1 MYFRNLNFK
10 RIERMAILGKIRER
24 SLFLIIIIAL
34 ALFSFVL
41 SGLFDGNLFSKNL
54 SEIGEVNGE
63 AIGREEFA
71 QQLEIYRS
79 RSNGRTTNTQNV
91 NLAWDNLVREKI
103 YESQLKKSGIV
114 VGEKDIWDA
123 MVAQIKL
130 QNNPQF
136 MNEIGL
142 FDEEKFK
149 EYIATLQEDS
159 EEGQGKA
166 AWLGWLNYEKSI
178 KNSLEQ
184 NTYNS
189 LVRAGLGSTLSEG
202 KSNYY
207 FQNTNVDLEYV
218 YVPFQSVPDSLIKVT
233 DTDLKNYIKA
243 RPKEYT
249 VEESRD
255 IQFVAFNIVASAE
268 DEEAIKSELRAL
280 INDKEEYSTAAK
292 TNVMVPGFR
301 NAENIAEFNAEN
313 ESDTPF
319 DNKFYTEVTLVSAV
333 KDTLF
338 KAKINEVF
346 GPYKENGYYKIS
358 KISEVK
364 QLPDSVKASHI
375 LIPFL
380 GSAAADQTTT
390 QDEATAQKVA
400 DSLLSVIKTDKTKFE
415 ELALT
420 HSIDKVSSAKGG
432 DLGWFT
438 YNAMI
443 PEFRDYVFENSTDD
457 MGIVK
462 SQFGYHIIRIDGQ
475 KNIQKNVQ
483 VATYSKIIEAS
494 EETENRVFEEAETFA
509 SDLSSGGD
517 MNKLATEKNYIV
529 SPVLGLKVFDDN
541 IGRLGSQREIVRWSF
556 DENTEINNIKRFDL
570 DNGYA
575 VVSLTKKN
583 KAGLSIQ
590 GKNVRNIVLNQKK
603 AELIEKRST
612 GETLEDIA
620 EQNDATVS
628 TSLSISN
635 TSPVFAGQG
644 RFTDIAGVVTFLE
657 ENKMAKNIIGKNG
670 VVFAVVTK
678 VNLPTEL
685 DNYNASKRSVERLL
699 QNRNSQIYNAIKDNS
714 EIVDNRSSFY

>member
-10 RIERMAILGKIRER
+10 RKERMAVLGKIRER

-63 AIGREEFA
+63 AISREEFA

-79 RSNGRTTNTQNV
+79 RSNGRSTNTQNV
-91 NLAWDNLVREKI
+91 NLAWDNMVREKI
-103 YESQLKKSGIV
+103 YEVQLKKSGIV

-123 MVAQIKL
+123 MVAQISQ
-130 QNNPQF
+130 QNSPQF
-136 MNEIGL
+136 LNEIGL
-142 FDEEKFK
+142 FDEEKLK
-149 EYIATLQEDS
+149 EYIATLQENS
-159 EEGQGKA
+159 EEGQGRA
-166 AWLGWLNYEKSI
+166 AWLGWLNYEKRI
-178 KNSLEQ
+178 KNDLEQ

-189 LVRAGLGSTLSEG
+189 LIRAGLGSTLSEG
-202 KSNYY
+202 KTNYY

-218 YVPFQSVPDSLIKVT
+218 YVPFQSIPDSLINVT
-233 DTDLKNYIKA
+233 DEDLKNYIKA

-249 VEESRD
+249 VEASRD
-255 IQFVAFNIVASAE
+255 IQFVAFDIVASAE
-268 DEEAIKSELRAL
+268 DEEAIKSELTAL
-280 INDKEEYSTAAK
+280 INDREEYSTAAK
-292 TNVMVPGFR
+292 TTVQVLGFK
-301 NAENIAEFNAEN
+301 NAANMADFNAEN
-313 ESDTPF
+313 ESDIPF
-319 DNKFYTEVTLVSAV
+319 DDRFYTEVNLLSSI

-338 KAKINEVF
+338 NSQTGEVF
-346 GPYKENGYYKIS
+346 GPYKENGFYKIS
-358 KISEVK
+358 KISGVK

-375 LIPFL
+375 LISFL

-390 QDEATAQKVA
+390 RDEVEAEKVA
-400 DSLLSVIKTDKTKFE
+400 DSLLAVIKSDNTKFE
-415 ELALT
+415 DLALEY
-420 HSIDKVSSAKGG
+420 SIDKVSGAKGG

-443 PEFRDYVFENSTDD
+443 PEFRDYVFENSIDD

-462 SQFGYHIIRIDGQ
+462 SQFGYHVIRIGGQ

-483 VATYSKIIEAS
+483 VATYSKKIEAS
-494 EETENRVFEEAETFA
+494 EETENRIFQDAETFA
-509 SDLSSGGD
+509 YDLSSGSD
-517 MNKLATEKNYIV
+517 MNESAAEKNYIIR
-529 SPVLGLKVFDDN
+529 PVLGLKIFDDN
-541 IGRLGSQREIVRWSF
+541 IIILGSQREIVRWSF
-556 DENTEINNIKRFDL
+556 DEKTEINDIKRFDL

-575 VVSLTKKN
+575 VVSLVKKK

-590 GKNVRNIVLNQKK
+590 GKNVRNIILNQKK

-620 EQNDATVS
+620 TQNNTTVNN
-628 TSLSISN
+628 SLAISN
-635 TSPVFAGQG
+635 TSPVFSGQG

-657 ENKMAKNIIGKNG
+657 ENILAKNIIGKNG
-670 VVFAVVTK
+670 VAFALVTK
-678 VNLPTEL
+678 INLPTEL
-685 DNYNASKRSVERLL
+685 DNYNSSKRSLERLL
-699 QNRNSQIYNAIKDNS
+699 QNRNFQIYNAIKDNS